1 MELKGLYTALVT
13 PFSNG
18 EVDLDC
24 FRQLIE
30 FQIAGG
36 VDGILP
42 MGTTGESPTVSFEE
56 HSKIIETAIT
66 AAAGRCQ
73 VIAGTG
79 ANATAEAVHL
89 TKLAKAAG
97 ADATLQVTPYYNKPT
112 QEGLYRHFATV
123 ADKAELPVIL
133 YNVPGRSGVP
143 IAIDTIA
150 RLSKNSNVIAVK
162 EAGGSTE
169 RVSAILDVCDITV
182 LSGDD
187 SLTIP
192 MMSVGASGIISVA
205 SNLIPAEVKAMVE
218 AFASGNAAEAMQMHQ
233 KYYCFFRDI
242 FVETNPIPI
251 KTAMAIKG
259 MLEEDYRLPL
269 CEISDGGREVLM
281 AAMQKCGII

>member
-13 PFSNG
+13 PFKNG
-18 EVDLDC
+18 TVDLNC
-24 FRQLIE
+24 FRELIE

-42 MGTTGESPTVSFEE
+42 MGTTGESPTVAFDE
-56 HSKIIETAIT
+56 HSKIIETAIE

-89 TKLAKAAG
+89 TKLAKSAG

-123 ADKAELPVIL
+123 ADEAELPVIL

-143 IAIDTIA
+143 IAIETIA
-150 RLSKNSNVIAVK
+150 RLSKNSNVVAVK

-169 RVSAILDVCDITV
+169 RVSAILDICDITV

-192 MMSVGASGIISVA
+192 MMSVGATGIISVA

-218 AFASGNAAEAMQMHQ
+218 AFADGNIGEAMRLHQ

-259 MLEEDYRLPL
+259 MLQEEYRLPL
-269 CEISDGGREVLM
+269 CEISDGGREVLV
-281 AAMQKCGII
+281 AAMKKCGIV